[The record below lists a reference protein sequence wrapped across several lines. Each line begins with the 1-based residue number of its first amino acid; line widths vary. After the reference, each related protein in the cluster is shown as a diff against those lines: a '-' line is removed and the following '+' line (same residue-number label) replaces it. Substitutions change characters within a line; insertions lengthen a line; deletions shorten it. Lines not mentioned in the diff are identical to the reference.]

1 MQVISLFSGIGG
13 FELAAEWM
21 GWENIVSCEINPF
34 GQRVLKHYWP
44 NAYHH
49 DDVHTLTYTRIN
61 DELTKRKGAN
71 WRTDD
76 IVLVGGFPCQPYSQA
91 GKRLG
96 KEDERHLWPEM
107 LRIISEVK
115 PTYIVGEN
123 VYGLVNWSD
132 GLVFEEVCADL
143 EGQGY
148 EVQPVLLPAASIGAP
163 HKRDRVWFVAY
174 ARCFAK
180 RCKNKSEWASNN
192 ASRCSSLQNNTSK
205 KYSYQQWPTP
215 DTDQSGREERHDS
228 GEPAHT
234 KTDGARVDD
243 RTQRFGNDGPTAYT
257 DSASSQCRNKSSE
270 ERRKGQEERVK
281 SLGCSSRAWS
291 NFPTVSPVRHRDDG
305 ISNKLL
311 RFVVNE
317 FYDTDS
323 YTSQKNRIQNLQE
336 VWERIQSEKI
346 WQQIRGLYS
355 LESKT
360 ILFQTMQL
368 YSAEYKQQEFISSF
382 SEKLCEPIMQY
393 LWKHKEFRCSPQG
406 QELEKQ
412 RTKQFAN
419 SLSFLPHE
427 VALAARRFETAISKF
442 ETWHR
447 NESIK
452 AAGNAI
458 VPQVVYQIFK
468 CLEAMK

>member
-34 GQRVLKHYWP
+34 GQRVLKHYWH

-61 DELTKRKGAN
+61 DELTKRKGAD

-123 VYGLVNWSD
+123 VYGLVNWSE

-163 HKRDRVWFVAY
+163 HKRMRCWFVAY
-174 ARCFAK
+174 AH
-180 RCKNKSEWASNN
+180 
-192 ASRCSSLQNNTSK
+192 
-205 KYSYQQWPTP
+205 
-215 DTDQSGREERHDS
+215 QSGREERHDS
-228 GEPAHT
+228 GERAHT
-234 KTDGARVDD
+234 KKDGARVDD
-243 RTQRFGNDGPTAYT
+243 RTERFGNDGPTANT
-257 DSASSQCRNKSSE
+257 DSSSSQCRNKSSE
-270 ERRKGQEERVK
+270 ERWKGQEERVK
-281 SLGCSSRAWS
+281 SLGCSSRAWA
-291 NFPTVSPVRHRDDG
+291 NFPTVAPICSRNDGLSDRLDG
-305 ISNKLL
+305 IT
-311 RFVVNE
+311 F
-317 FYDTDS
+317 
-323 YTSQKNRIQNLQE
+323 
-336 VWERIQSEKI
+336 
-346 WQQIRGLYS
+346 
-355 LESKT
+355 SK
-360 ILFQTMQL
+360 
-368 YSAEYKQQEFISSF
+368 
-382 SEKLCEPIMQY
+382 
-393 LWKHKEFRCSPQG
+393 W
-406 QELEKQ
+406 
-412 RTKQFAN
+412 
-419 SLSFLPHE
+419 
-427 VALAARRFETAISKF
+427 
-442 ETWHR
+442 R

-468 CLEAMK
+468 CLEKLK

>member
-61 DELTKRKGAN
+61 EELTKRKGAD

-96 KEDERHLWPEM
+96 KDDERHLWPEM

-123 VYGLVNWSD
+123 VYGLVNWSE

-143 EGQGY
+143 EAQGY

-174 ARCFAK
+174 AHSSTTRTSRQSRSIERERSK
-180 RCKNKSEWASNN
+180 DDLQPCKWGDEA
-192 ASRCSSLQNNTSK
+192 
-205 KYSYQQWPTP
+205 QQHNRLSTISQPTP

-228 GEPAHT
+228 GEPAHK

-243 RTQRFGNDGPTAYT
+243 RTQRFGNDGPTANT
-257 DSASSQCRNKSSE
+257 DSDGQHQCDCEHEVNASQGRQYAQRDLEQSDDDGLAPDTGS
-270 ERRKGQEERVK
+270 RRISGHGREGQGKQLQAAEFDQDNRQQFRRVDWK
-281 SLGCSSRAWS
+281 Q
-291 NFPTVSPVRHRDDG
+291 FPTVAPICSRNDGLSDRLDG
-305 ISNKLL
+305 ITFFK
-311 RFVVNE
+311 
-317 FYDTDS
+317 
-323 YTSQKNRIQNLQE
+323 
-336 VWERIQSEKI
+336 W
-346 WQQIRGLYS
+346 
-355 LESKT
+355 
-360 ILFQTMQL
+360 
-368 YSAEYKQQEFISSF
+368 
-382 SEKLCEPIMQY
+382 
-393 LWKHKEFRCSPQG
+393 
-406 QELEKQ
+406 
-412 RTKQFAN
+412 
-419 SLSFLPHE
+419 
-427 VALAARRFETAISKF
+427 
-442 ETWHR
+442 R

-452 AAGNAI
+452 AYRNAI